1 MNEINSMKQDF
12 KEGQKVY
19 FLYNV
24 TDEILEGI
32 IYLITQ
38 YDIWILHGIYIS
50 LAKPFRTRKEAVAYK
65 NKIDDIAE
73 VK

>member
-32 IYLITQ
+32 IYVNYPYLEARKGLLGSAIQ
-38 YDIWILHGIYIS
+38 
-50 LAKPFRTRKEAVAYK
+50 LAKPSWAM
-65 NKIDDIAE
+65 
-73 VK
+73 